1 MLLLFMLFIII
12 VSEND
17 EFVLFSNLKEK
28 FSFDGEMFNDVFNL
42 SNKFELGKFFISFSI
57 LLLLLL
63 FLMFEFV

>member
-42 SNKFELGKFFISFSI
+42 SNKFEFGKFFY
-57 LLLLLL
+57 
-63 FLMFEFV
+63 FVFDFIIIIFVV